1 MIINNKERILM
12 KKFKVAIIPAG
23 DGPVTLRTME
33 GEDGPSFKE
42 IYPLINTNMIQIVE
56 GKWNDVK
63 DNIIF
68 DCDLYCDEEGLL
80 TGKQHNWR
88 ASQLRYNKLKSIEDQ
103 LTPDWRDWC
112 HVVGD
117 VAMVV
122 EDNPDLQW
130 EATG

>member
-1 MIINNKERILM
+1 MPN
-12 KKFKVAIIPAG
+12 FKVSIIPAG
-23 DGPVTLRTME
+23 DGPVTIHDIK
-33 GEDGPSFKE
+33 GEDGPSFE
-42 IYPLINTNMIQIVE
+42 TIYPLINASMIQIVE

-63 DNIIF
+63 ENVIF
-68 DCDLYCDEEGLL
+68 DCDLYCDEEGRL

-88 ASQLRYNKLKSIEDQ
+88 ASQLRYNKLKAIEDQ

-117 VAMVV
+117 VAMVI
-122 EDNPDLQW
+122 EDDGSLEL

>member
-1 MIINNKERILM
+1 MPN
-12 KKFKVAIIPAG
+12 FKVSIIPAG
-23 DGPVTLRTME
+23 NGPVTIHDIK
-33 GEDGPSFKE
+33 GEDGPSFE
-42 IYPLINTNMIQIVE
+42 PIYPLINANRIEIVE

-63 DNIIF
+63 EKVIF

-80 TGKQHNWR
+80 TGKEHNWR

-117 VAMVV
+117 IAMVI
-122 EDNPDLQW
+122 EDDGSIEL

>member
-1 MIINNKERILM
+1 M
-12 KKFKVAIIPAG
+12 KKWKVAIIPAG
-23 DGPVTLRTME
+23 DGPVSLKTME

-68 DCDLYCDEEGLL
+68 DCDLYCDEEGRL

-122 EDNPDLQW
+122 EEDPDLQW

>member
-1 MIINNKERILM
+1 MPN
-12 KKFKVAIIPAG
+12 FKVSIIPAG
-23 DGPVTLRTME
+23 NGPVTIHDIK
-33 GEDGPSFKE
+33 GEDGPSFE
-42 IYPLINTNMIQIVE
+42 TIYPLINANRIEIVE

-63 DNIIF
+63 ENVIF
-68 DCDLYCDEEGLL
+68 DCDLYCDEEGRL
-80 TGKQHNWR
+80 TGKEHNWR

-117 VAMVV
+117 VAIVV

>member
-1 MIINNKERILM
+1 M
-12 KKFKVAIIPAG
+12 KKWKVAIIPAG
-23 DGPVTLRTME
+23 DGPVTLKTME

-68 DCDLYCDEEGLL
+68 DCDLYCDEEGRL

-88 ASQLRYNKLKSIEDQ
+88 ASQLRYNKLKAIEDQ

-130 EATG
+130 ETTR

>member
-1 MIINNKERILM
+1 MPN
-12 KKFKVAIIPAG
+12 FKVSIIPAG
-23 DGPVTLRTME
+23 DGPVTIHDIK
-33 GEDGPSFKE
+33 GEDGPSFE
-42 IYPLINTNMIQIVE
+42 TIYPLINASTIQIVE

-68 DCDLYCDEEGLL
+68 DCDLYCDEEGRL

-88 ASQLRYNKLKSIEDQ
+88 ASQLRYNKLKSMEDQ

-117 VAMVV
+117 VAMVI
-122 EDNPDLQW
+122 EDDGSLEL

>member
-1 MIINNKERILM
+1 MPN
-12 KKFKVAIIPAG
+12 FKVSIIPAG
-23 DGPVTLRTME
+23 DGPVTIHDIK
-33 GEDGPSFKE
+33 GEDGPSFE
-42 IYPLINTNMIQIVE
+42 TIYPLINASMIQIVE

-68 DCDLYCDEEGLL
+68 DCDLYCDEEGRL

-117 VAMVV
+117 VAMVI
-122 EDNPDLQW
+122 EDDGSIEL

>member
-1 MIINNKERILM
+1 M
-12 KKFKVAIIPAG
+12 KKWKVAIIPAG
-23 DGPVTLRTME
+23 DGPVTLKTME

-42 IYPLINTNMIQIVE
+42 IYPMINASMIEIVE

-63 DNIIF
+63 QNIIF
-68 DCDLYCDEEGLL
+68 DCDLYCDEEGGL

-88 ASQLRYNKLKSIEDQ
+88 ASQLRYNKLKAIEVQ
-103 LTPDWRDWC
+103 LTPGWRDWC

-122 EDNPDLQW
+122 EDDPDLQW
-130 EATG
+130 ETTN